1 MARRGSA
8 YPFGVAQC
16 VPRKESAEVTASATL
31 VVVGAPVCLAAWV
44 WVEACPATLALLR
57 ALGCLAACVEACPAT
72 LALVSALGC
81 LAACVEAWAGLA

>member
-31 VVVGAPVCLAAWV
+31 VGAPVCLAA
-44 WVEACPATLALLR
+44 
-57 ALGCLAACVEACPAT
+57 CVEGCPAT
-72 LALVSALGC
+72 LALVRALGC
-81 LAACVEAWAGLA
+81 LEACVEAWAGAK